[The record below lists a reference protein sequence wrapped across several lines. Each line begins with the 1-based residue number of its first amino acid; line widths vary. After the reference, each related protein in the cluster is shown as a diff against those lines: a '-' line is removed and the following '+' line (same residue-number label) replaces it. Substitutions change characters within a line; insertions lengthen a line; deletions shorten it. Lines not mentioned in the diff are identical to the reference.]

1 MIIKTKTEKTLRI
14 SFQEEEARAK
24 MMMSLL
30 INSIL
35 KPNLDFSIMK

>member
-14 SFQEEEARAK
+14 SYLEKEARAK

-35 KPNLDFSIMK
+35 KPNLDFSIMR